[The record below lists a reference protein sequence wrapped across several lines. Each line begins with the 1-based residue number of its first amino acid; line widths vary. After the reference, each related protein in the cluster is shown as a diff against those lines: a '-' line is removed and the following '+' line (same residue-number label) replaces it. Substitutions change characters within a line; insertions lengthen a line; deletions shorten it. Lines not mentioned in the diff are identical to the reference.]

1 MRTGLKIP
9 INPDKSI
16 LELIETC
23 EVVSAFA
30 ERNPLARRLCAELID
45 LIEQAFNSGL
55 NSTTIRP
62 KAGPALTGQIE
73 IRVGVKFSERLT
85 EFVTAARTGNLD
97 PLLKENLR

>member
-1 MRTGLKIP
+1 MKIP

-62 KAGPALTGQIE
+62 KAGPALTGQILLNSLPQRGQGIL
-73 IRVGVKFSERLT
+73 IRSSR
-85 EFVTAARTGNLD
+85 RI
-97 PLLKENLR
+97 